1 MKNTMEYSDGTYE
14 RYLERRGKKMATL
27 KGITVNG
34 KDAQQ
39 MDFYKAEH
47 PDGTVRYY
55 IGIVFRGAVSDY
67 SGKRTWL
74 EDRYVV
80 DKEEG
85 NRIYTQIKQTKAFT
99 NENVKTY

>member
-1 MKNTMEYSDGTYE
+1 MKNAQEYRDGTYE
-14 RYLERRGKKMATL
+14 RYLASRGTKVATL
-27 KGITVNG
+27 RGIKVNG
-34 KDAQQ
+34 KEAQQ

-47 PDGTVRYY
+47 PDGTTLYY
-55 IGIVFRGAVSDY
+55 IGIVFRGHIEKY

-85 NRIYTQIKQTKAFT
+85 NRIYTQAKQTKAFT
-99 NENVKTY
+99 SESVTTY